1 MCPDDRSDKRISSEH
16 LEELYQ
22 EAGKEKITELAKK
35 VSQLKEH
42 LKIPKELASGIIAQF
57 EQTYEAAKDNIALV
71 GGSEDDVA
79 KMWGYNFGGLMYHY
93 LERRDTIEGRQAL
106 SFIKMQLGHELNT
119 RIGGSEMQYAS
130 FVLGLS
136 LRFIRGFETLKKNL
150 IEFEDALNKFEHH
163 QYTHQNEVEAN
174 EIDLFG
180 RQRKK
185 PE

>member
-1 MCPDDRSDKRISSEH
+1 MCPNGKSGKKLSSEH
-16 LEELYQ
+16 LEEMYR

-42 LKIPKELASGIIAQF
+42 LKIPNELASGIISQF
-57 EQTYEAAKDNIALV
+57 NDSYESAKSNIALV

-93 LERRDTIEGRQAL
+93 LEKRDSVEGRQAL

-119 RIGGSEMQYAS
+119 KLGGSEIQYAS

-136 LRFIRGFETLKKNL
+136 LRFIKGFETLKKNL
-150 IEFEDALNKFEHH
+150 IEFEEALNKFEQH
-163 QYTHQNEVEAN
+163 QYIQQDDSVIPDT
-174 EIDLFG
+174 DLFG
-180 RQRKK
+180 RKRK
-185 PE
+185 